1 MKRFSLPWLWKHAG
15 LVCFQ
20 FLWKQTTTTTT
31 ATANI
36 YIYGFLRGYLT
47 KQPFIFNISHLHFS
61 VFTWQTQGAVE
72 AIVLHPPGSE
82 KAISKALLLTPLA
95 AQNNRELYF
104 MSFHMAYYAI
114 LSDVSSVSAED
125 IKWSTIPSIF
135 LLLIFFIISKT

>member
-1 MKRFSLPWLWKHAG
+1 
-15 LVCFQ
+15 
-20 FLWKQTTTTTT
+20 
-31 ATANI
+31 
-36 YIYGFLRGYLT
+36 
-47 KQPFIFNISHLHFS
+47 

-125 IKWSTIPSIF
+125 IK
-135 LLLIFFIISKT
+135 